1 MKKLS
6 VLITVCLFFLCAC
19 VDNGDYLA
27 YQKGALECELAFSV
41 EGSEYEAKLT
51 LSPQTE
57 GAERDAELYF
67 TSPKTLSGV
76 TVRRKSGAYFVGVD
90 GMEIP
95 LPPSALAGFFE
106 VADAFSISGTLERIE
121 AKDGVNVLLVV
132 AKTGRYTVH
141 LDAKEKLPR
150 RIESDTGGRTVDITI
165 KSINTEQ
172 R

>member
-1 MKKLS
+1 MKKLYAL
-6 VLITVCLFFLCAC
+6 VTVCLLFLCAC
-19 VDNGDYLA
+19 AENGDYLA
-27 YQKGALECELAFSV
+27 YQRGALECELAFSV
-41 EGSEYEAKLT
+41 EENEYEAKLI
-51 LSPQTE
+51 LSPMTE

-76 TVRRKSGAYFVGVD
+76 TVRRKSGAYFVGTD

-106 VADAFSISGTLERIE
+106 IADAFSISGTLERIE
-121 AKDGVNVLLVV
+121 AKDGVNVLLI
-132 AKTGRYTVH
+132 AAENGKYTVH